1 VSALVVVVIAL
12 ITYASR
18 AAAVVLLPRPSA
30 RFETV
35 LSRIPAA
42 IFASLATATLLGEGG
57 ALPAA
62 PILGAAAGALL
73 TTPARSLLLCLIGG
87 AIGYAAGLFFF

>member
-1 VSALVVVVIAL
+1 MISK
-12 ITYASR
+12 T
-18 AAAVVLLPRPSA
+18 
-30 RFETV
+30 
-35 LSRIPAA
+35 
-42 IFASLATATLLGEGG
+42 EGG

-87 AIGYAAGLFFF
+87 AIGYAAGLFF